1 MLRLKGK
8 RAALPEKYEEFSFHS
23 FDTLPLP
30 TEKMDA
36 SEILKTR
43 DKNFTRYFSRPEFL
57 QKIRICF
64 RSRSRG

>member
-1 MLRLKGK
+1 
-8 RAALPEKYEEFSFHS
+8 
-23 FDTLPLP
+23 LPLP

-57 QKIRICF
+57 QKIRSAFGQEAVDNIKAMN
-64 RSRSRG
+64 RKTLKRKIVEKSDLQRL